1 MKSVLAL
8 IAGLVVMV
16 VSIALIQALGHS
28 IYPAPADLD
37 TASADA
43 MATYVATL
51 PLPALLFPLFAYIV
65 GTFAGTITACFIGP
79 LKPVIY
85 AGIIGT
91 FVLAGTIA
99 NLILIPHPLW
109 FSIFAVI
116 GIGMSAWLAVIVAE
130 NLRTA
135 D

>member
-37 TASADA
+37 TSSADA

-51 PLPALLFPLFAYIV
+51 PPSETSQWVQQLSANRLPVRLNSRL
-65 GTFAGTITACFIGP
+65 
-79 LKPVIY
+79 
-85 AGIIGT
+85 
-91 FVLAGTIA
+91 
-99 NLILIPHPLW
+99 
-109 FSIFAVI
+109 
-116 GIGMSAWLAVIVAE
+116 LAV
-130 NLRTA
+130 
-135 D
+135 

>member
-8 IAGLVVMV
+8 FAGLIVTFG
-16 VSIALIQALGHS
+16 SIALIQALGHA

-37 TASADA
+37 TSSAEA
-43 MATYVATL
+43 MAAYVATL
-51 PLPALLFPLFAYIV
+51 PLPALLFPLFAYFI
-65 GTFAGTITACFIGP
+65 GTFAGTIAACFIGP
-79 LKPVIY
+79 LNPLIY

-91 FVLAGTIA
+91 LVLAGTIA
-99 NLILIPHPLW
+99 NLIFIPHPLW

-116 GIGMSAWLAVIVAE
+116 GIALSAWLAVTVAG
-130 NLRTA
+130 NRRAA